1 MKEFVVN
8 RSDISDS
15 QVTNADEQALRPNQ
29 VRFALERFALTANN
43 ITYGVAGDMIGYWK
57 FFPAED
63 HWGKIPVWGIARVVD
78 AGDTTLKEGARYYGY
93 FPMSQQVVMTPQK
106 VSDRGFVDG
115 AEHRSEL
122 PPVYNQYSAMADAE
136 PDNHADN
143 HKMIYAPLFTTS
155 FILDDFFID
164 NDDFGAKRFVIG
176 SASSKTAIGL
186 AFQLKLTGRAK
197 VTGLTSATNK
207 SFVDSLD
214 LYDEVIT
221 YDEIESLDTDIAT
234 AYVDMS
240 GNREVLSKVHH
251 QLSDSLVYSCA
262 VGITH
267 WDAREGSDPATL
279 PGARPTMFFAPS
291 QIVKRNQEWGPQ
303 EYQSKLAAAT
313 RRFLSQV
320 DDWITV
326 NEFSFDEI
334 SSTYTK
340 VLTGLSPDQ
349 ACVVVF

>member
-8 RSDISDS
+8 RSDISNT
-15 QVTNADEQALRPNQ
+15 QVIESEEQALEPNQ
-29 VRFALERFALTANN
+29 AKFAIERFALTANN
-43 ITYGVAGDMIGYWK
+43 ITYGVAGDLIGYWK
-57 FFPAED
+57 FFPTEES
-63 HWGKIPVWGIARVVD
+63 WGKIPVWGIAKVVD
-78 AGDTTLKEGARYYGY
+78 AGDTELEVGARYYGY
-93 FPMSQQVVMTPQK
+93 FPMSQQLVMTPKK

-122 PPVYNQYSAMADAE
+122 PPVYNQYSSMAGAE
-136 PDNHADN
+136 SNKHADN
-143 HKMIYAPLFTTS
+143 HRMIYAPLFTTS
-155 FILDDFFID
+155 FILDDFFLD
-164 NDDFGAKRFVIG
+164 NDDFGAKQFVIG

-186 AFQLKLTGRAK
+186 AFQLKLSGRAK
-197 VTGLTSATNK
+197 VIGLTSATNK
-207 SFVDSLD
+207 SFVTSLD
-214 LYDEVIT
+214 LYDEVKT
-221 YDEIESLDTDIAT
+221 YDEIDSIGNDIAT

-240 GNREVLSKVHH
+240 GNREVLSNIHH

-267 WDAREGSDPATL
+267 WDARDGSDPATL

-303 EYQSKLAAAT
+303 EYQSKLEEAT
-313 RRFLSQV
+313 RNFLSQV
-320 DDWITV
+320 DDWITM
-326 NEFSFDEI
+326 NETSFDVI
-334 SSTYTK
+334 ASTYEK